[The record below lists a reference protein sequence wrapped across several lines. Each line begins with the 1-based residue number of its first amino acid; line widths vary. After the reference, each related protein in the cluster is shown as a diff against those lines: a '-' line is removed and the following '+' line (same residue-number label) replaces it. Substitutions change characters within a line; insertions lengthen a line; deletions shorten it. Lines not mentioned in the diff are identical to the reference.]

1 MRTSTLPR
9 QQLKRLLASQE
20 EIKAWIDANG
30 CLIIGVGML
39 KGGTGK
45 TTMTIFIA
53 LYLSLILGLKVL
65 VIDTDNNSQSVDNWY
80 KVRENRVDDEGN
92 PAPEEVPFNLVT
104 YDCSNKAEDAPDLD
118 VVIDSFRDEYDVLLV
133 DSGGAGKVEYWE
145 LCQAAHMVLLP
156 FGPSGFEW
164 NRIAPTAK
172 TAARGGKAN
181 GNRLKAFVCM
191 VKCTGRNTLAAD
203 ARPVVEA
210 IMAAKIDDDIREKI
224 DIVFVDK
231 EFEISDAPEY
241 PRSWDETPKRVHL
254 EEVGLLFRHGMKE
267 VIG

>member
-1 MRTSTLPR
+1 MKTSTLPR

-20 EIKAWIDANG
+20 EIRAWISDNG
-30 CLIIGVGML
+30 CLVIGVGML

-45 TTMTIFIA
+45 TTMTIFVA

-65 VIDTDNNSQSVDNWY
+65 VIDTDNNSQSIDNWY
-80 KVRENRVDDEGN
+80 KVREARPGG
-92 PAPEEVPFNLVT
+92 PEKVPFDLVT
-104 YDCSNKAEDAPDLD
+104 YDCKNKAEDAPDLD
-118 VVIDSFRDEYDVLLV
+118 DVIDSFREAYDVILV
-133 DSGGAGKVEYWE
+133 DSGGAGKEEYWE
-145 LCQAAHMVLLP
+145 LCQSARMVLLP
-156 FGPSGFEW
+156 FAPSGFEW

-181 GNRLKAFVCM
+181 DARLKVFVCM

-210 IMAAKIDDDIREKI
+210 IMATKIDDDIREKI
-224 DIVFVDK
+224 DIAFVDV

-241 PRSWDETPKRVHL
+241 PRSWDETPKRNHL
-254 EEVGLLFRHGMKE
+254 EEMGLLFRHAMKE
-267 VIG
+267 VIS